1 MIWEINIRPL
11 LFIGL
16 TLAAL
21 QKHNEDIEEDLH
33 MEDLAISESSAVTK
47 KSKAFSISGLTD
59 CSNITFNKVLDK
71 WRSTDAL
78 DQEV

>member
-1 MIWEINIRPL
+1 MISNPTFMMNNVL
-11 LFIGL
+11 GL

-33 MEDLAISESSAVTK
+33 MEDLAISETTASTK

-59 CSNITFNKVLDK
+59 CSNMTFNKVMNK
-71 WRSTDAL
+71 WKSTDSL